1 MSLIERKARDV
12 SRPTLEAIGRGLAR
26 TPLTPDSITLLGLVL
41 TVGVAALAAVGQI
54 RWAGVAYIIASLF
67 DSLDGA
73 LARARGGGS
82 RFGAFLDSTVDRVEE
97 ALVFL
102 GLTVYYVLAGGRW
115 EPPLILFATVM
126 SLMVSYTRARAEG
139 LGVACKDGLM
149 TRLVRLVVLIAG
161 MILNQVLIAVILIGI
176 GSLVTSIHRVV
187 HVRQMTGGEKGGW
200 GPVKQPYTPGPAS
213 APAPSKRESLP

>member
-1 MSLIERKARDV
+1 MSMIERKAREV
-12 SRPTLEAIGRGLAR
+12 SRPVLEAIGRGLAR

-41 TVGVAALAAVGQI
+41 TAGVAALAALGQI
-54 RWAGVAYIIASLF
+54 RWAGVSLIFAALF

-97 ALVFL
+97 AMVFL
-102 GLTVYYVLAGGRW
+102 GLTIYYVLEGGVW
-115 EPPLILFATVM
+115 EAPLILFATVM

-149 TRLVRLVVLIAG
+149 TRLVRLVVLILG
-161 MILNQVLIAVILIGI
+161 MILDQVLIAVILIGA
-176 GSLVTSIHRVV
+176 GSLVTSIHRTV
-187 HVRQMTGGEKGGW
+187 HVWQMTGGEKGGW
-200 GPVKQPYTPGPAS
+200 GSVKQPYTPDGSP
-213 APAPSKRESLP
+213 APAPEQKERLL